1 MTTPPVGSVSHS
13 PIVVSPVRGCALE
26 VIVVPAFCSVRRA
39 RARGERG
46 PRWRQCRIEGTGQH
60 CPVYAIPVSTP
71 AKANRGPSAG
81 PENRRALIAAAR
93 EIFGE
98 GGVDAPLS
106 AVAKR
111 AGVGQGSLYR
121 HFPDRASLALAVFGD
136 AIIELEDL
144 AASPEADLAG
154 MLELIARQMLVSVG
168 LIQLT
173 LTDTADAQGASVRG
187 RMLAVLGT
195 VLERE
200 WASGRVDREIGRDDL
215 LLLLS
220 MLAGVLPRTPLGER
234 EAVVRRALELF
245 WRSFAS

>member
-1 MTTPPVGSVSHS
+1 
-13 PIVVSPVRGCALE
+13 
-26 VIVVPAFCSVRRA
+26 
-39 RARGERG
+39 
-46 PRWRQCRIEGTGQH
+46 
-60 CPVYAIPVSTP
+60 
-71 AKANRGPSAG
+71 
-81 PENRRALIAAAR
+81 
-93 EIFGE
+93 
-98 GGVDAPLS
+98 
-106 AVAKR
+106 
-111 AGVGQGSLYR
+111 
-121 HFPDRASLALAVFGD
+121 
-136 AIIELEDL
+136 
-144 AASPEADLAG
+144 